1 MPWKIVPKGD
11 KFEVVEEAPGP
22 HPGKVF
28 GTHATKDDAQEQLKA
43 LYAAV
48 PESKRSAGANED
60 HLFRFTR
67 ADSDTADPDDK
78 TIQVAFSSE
87 ALVLRTARE
96 AQEKLGISKKG
107 EKYWELL
114 SHRKTDADFSELNT
128 GKAAVLDEH
137 NDSLQIGN
145 VKRAKLSKDKIG
157 RAVLQFDGLSELSNT
172 RFAQMESGKRDGIS
186 TGYWHTRFIGDEGTK
201 DGHPIKRIAWAADEI
216 SSTRTPADDEKSG
229 VRRSRMFRSADG
241 KWACLT
247 CGNMFTR
254 SELDEDFECGCEKR
268 SLQNERFY
276 RSKTKDGEMTISHR
290 ELHAKVFDALNND
303 KRFKSKRDNGDTN
316 SYFRVL
322 DIKQIVGDGDNDDW
336 QAHVESPAWR
346 TYSKNYLVDF
356 TYDGTNVVLG
366 ESQEVEPKITLE
378 PVQRCLTLDGRLVRS
393 SDGPYGDV
401 EYADSGLQKDG
412 KKRYPI
418 NTKEHAKAAWSY
430 INQKH
435 NADKYSAED
444 LAKVKSKIKAAC
456 KKFGVEISDE
466 ERSTVDLQKLTR
478 ADDTANHN
486 LQNKVM
492 AKTVAELQTEVP
504 ELVASIQNTARS
516 EAEKTTRKAVM
527 DEVHQSAEKR
537 GGKIGEQLKE
547 IRTLADA
554 YCKDSGKNWAGPD
567 GAVVV
572 VADEIRKLERKAYDD
587 ITALKDDDTFNS
599 EAGTIRNKFKTDAG
613 ELVRNSYAPRE
624 MREAG
629 TLDNNLAEKV
639 SLKRLWDKANECF
652 ERGDQRKCFMLADG
666 AEFEADKELRN
677 ISGKFPGGLGYSP
690 EGQLFPLNA
699 RGHIIPSLRQILRK
713 VDERRANGERLTR
726 DSLLSDFP
734 SLGALV
740 PPEYMTPIELL
751 RNKLVLVG
759 NGLMEV
765 HGVVG
770 NPLTFPRLSAP
781 TQAQSLAEGVAL
793 NTYDQTFDQVKLT
806 PHRVGTAQKYSRL
819 GMSQAPG
826 FEAVV
831 WDDHARVAALYIN
844 RGLIN
849 GPGGG
854 DDVLGILNYVGI
866 NGLAFGGSAAN
877 AWKNIFG
884 PGGLVTL
891 IRKANIDDDITLLS
905 TSVGAGTLRTTAA
918 AVVGATAYGVGPLA
932 AILQGDSIGGKDF
945 EESQQIPADIL
956 LAVAARHIILAT
968 WAGLNVVLDT
978 VQFADQDKFRLVT
991 NQYYDVGLRHSQAVS
1006 RSVDNISALA

>member
-1 MPWKIVPKGD
+1 MPWKIVPKDGQ
-11 KFEVVEEAPGP
+11 FEVVEEAPGP
-22 HPGKVF
+22 NPGKVF
-28 GTHATKDDAQEQLKA
+28 GTHPTKEKAEAQLKA
-43 LYAAV
+43 LYANN
-48 PESKRSAGANED
+48 PEAKRSLGAGVQQD
-60 HLFRFTR
+60 HLFRFSR
-67 ADSDTADPDDK
+67 ADAATADEEDK

-96 AQEKLGISKKG
+96 AQEKLGIAKKG

-114 SHRKTDADFSELNT
+114 SHRKAEADFSELNT
-128 GKAAVLDEH
+128 GQAAVLDEH

-186 TGYWHTRFIGDEGTK
+186 CGYWHTRFVGDEGEK
-201 DGHPIKRIAWAADEI
+201 NGIPIKRIAWAADEI
-216 SSTRTPADDEKSG
+216 SSTRTPADDERAG

-268 SLQNERFY
+268 SAAQADRLY
-276 RSKTKDGEMTISHR
+276 RAKTKTGEVTISHR
-290 ELHAKVFDALNND
+290 DLHTKLGEALDND
-303 KRFKSKRDNGDTN
+303 KRFKAKSANGDIH
-316 SYFRVL
+316 SDFRVH
-322 DIKQIVGDGDNDDW
+322 DVKQTTGDGEDKW

-346 TYSKNYLVDF
+346 TDSKHYLVDF
-356 TYDGTNVVLG
+356 TFDGAKVELG
-366 ESQEVEPKITLE
+366 DHQEVQPKQTLE
-378 PVQRCLTLDGRLVRS
+378 PVDT
-393 SDGPYGDV
+393 
-401 EYADSGLQKDG
+401 A
-412 KKRYPI
+412 
-418 NTKEHAKAAWSY
+418 H
-430 INQKH
+430 
-435 NADKYSAED
+435 
-444 LAKVKSKIKAAC
+444 
-456 KKFGVEISDE
+456 
-466 ERSTVDLQKLTR
+466 RSTLTAPHSPLPPVDSANLSKAGESAQNNLT
-478 ADDTANHN
+478 
-486 LQNKVM
+486 NKVM
-492 AKTVAELQTEVP
+492 AKNIAEL
-504 ELVASIQNTARS
+504 
-516 EAEKTTRKAVM
+516 EAESPALVTEIRTAEKASTRKTVLE
-527 DEVHQSAEKR
+527 EVTQHAAKR
-537 GGKIGEQLKE
+537 AGKIGEQLKE

-554 YCKDSGKNWAGPD
+554 HCKDAGGNWAGPA
-567 GAVVV
+567 GAVVI

-599 EAGTIRNKFKTDAG
+599 EAGAIRNQFKTDAG

-629 TLDNNLAEKV
+629 TLDNDLAEKV
-639 SLKRLWDKANECF
+639 SLKRLWQAANTAF
-652 ERGDQRKCFMLADG
+652 ERGDRRKCFMLSDG

-699 RGHIIPSLRQILRK
+699 RGHINPTVRRTLRE
-713 VDERRANGERLTR
+713 VDKRRENGENLTR
-726 DSLLSDFP
+726 VSLLSDYP

-781 TQAQSLAEGVAL
+781 TTAQSLAEGVAASL
-793 NTYDQTFDQVKLT
+793 FDQTFDQVKLT
-806 PHRVGTAQKYSRL
+806 PHRVTTAQKYSRL

-849 GPGGG
+849 GSGGS

-866 NGLAFGGSAAN
+866 GGLAFAGSAAN

-884 PGGLVTL
+884 PSGLVTL
-891 IRKANIDDDITLLS
+891 IKKANIEDTITLLS

-932 AILQGDSIGGKDF
+932 AILQGDAIGGKAF

-956 LAVAARHIILAT
+956 LTVAARHIILAT
-968 WAGLNVVLDT
+968 WAGLNIVLDT
-978 VQFADQDKFRLVT
+978 TQFADQDLFRLVT
-991 NQYYDVGLRHSQAVS
+991 NQYYDVGLRHSQAVA
-1006 RSVDNISALA
+1006 RSVDSITTLA